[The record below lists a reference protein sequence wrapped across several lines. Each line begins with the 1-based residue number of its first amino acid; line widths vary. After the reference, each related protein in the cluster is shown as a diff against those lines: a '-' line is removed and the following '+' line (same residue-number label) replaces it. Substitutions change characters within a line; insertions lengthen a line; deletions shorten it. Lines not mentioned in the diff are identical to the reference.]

1 MLVEKNN
8 LRKRIQKTQKG
19 NEKVVKIVK
28 KLKRTDM
35 KILKDKEQTIKEEVV
50 IKEGQI
56 YMPEGELRR
65 EVIQL
70 YYNIPMGEY
79 RGR

>member
-1 MLVEKNN
+1 
-8 LRKRIQKTQKG
+8 
-19 NEKVVKIVK
+19 
-28 KLKRTDM
+28 M
-35 KILKDKEQTIKEEVV
+35 KILKDEEQTIKEEVV

>member
-8 LRKRIQKTQKG
+8 LRKRIQKTQKE

-35 KILKDKEQTIKEEVV
+35 KILKDEE
-50 IKEGQI
+50 
-56 YMPEGELRR
+56 
-65 EVIQL
+65 
-70 YYNIPMGEY
+70 
-79 RGR
+79 

>member
-19 NEKVVKIVK
+19 NEKVVKIVE

-35 KILKDKEQTIKEEVV
+35 KILKDEE
-50 IKEGQI
+50 
-56 YMPEGELRR
+56 
-65 EVIQL
+65 
-70 YYNIPMGEY
+70 
-79 RGR
+79 

>member
-1 MLVEKNN
+1 
-8 LRKRIQKTQKG
+8 
-19 NEKVVKIVK
+19 
-28 KLKRTDM
+28 
-35 KILKDKEQTIKEEVV
+35 
-50 IKEGQI
+50 
-56 YMPEGELRR
+56 MPEGELRR

>member
-19 NEKVVKIVK
+19 NKKVVKIVK

-35 KILKDKEQTIKEEVV
+35 KILKDKE
-50 IKEGQI
+50 
-56 YMPEGELRR
+56 
-65 EVIQL
+65 
-70 YYNIPMGEY
+70 
-79 RGR
+79 

>member
-35 KILKDKEQTIKEEVV
+35 KILKDKE
-50 IKEGQI
+50 
-56 YMPEGELRR
+56 
-65 EVIQL
+65 
-70 YYNIPMGEY
+70 
-79 RGR
+79 